1 MSALQR
7 EMVKKRVIL
16 SKLTPD
22 MWKREHNATINA
34 FLGPVDTYPCLLTA
48 YIDAV
53 SGLELAD
60 AVPYGSVGE
69 MVYFIRR
76 RTIVSDSEVVEQQ
89 NVTVDSFFAEI
100 QHGVVSG
107 RHIESLLRI
116 MTGVYVPMF
125 FRNTTWPDRS
135 VWLANSKH
143 HRDIS
148 TYVNIT
154 RCSSRLLLHC

>member
-1 MSALQR
+1 
-7 EMVKKRVIL
+7 MVKKRIIL

-22 MWKREHNATINA
+22 MWKRQHNRAINV
-34 FLGPVDTYPCLLTA
+34 FLGPLETFPCLLTA
-48 YIDAV
+48 YIDSV
-53 SGLELAD
+53 SGLVLSD
-60 AVPYGSVGE
+60 SMPYGSVGE

-76 RTIVSDSEVVEQQ
+76 RSNASDTSTEETV
-89 NVTVDSFFAEI
+89 VTVDTFFSEI

-135 VWLANSKH
+135 A
-143 HRDIS
+143 
-148 TYVNIT
+148 TY
-154 RCSSRLLLHC
+154 L

>member
-1 MSALQR
+1 LIDRVLQR
-7 EMVKKRVIL
+7 EVVKKRIIL

-22 MWKREHNATINA
+22 MWKPEHNAAIDA
-34 FLGPVDTYPCLLTA
+34 FLGPVDSYPCLLTA

-53 SGLELAD
+53 SGLVLSGS
-60 AVPYGSVGE
+60 VPYGSVGE
-69 MVYFIRR
+69 MVYFVRR
-76 RTIVSDSEVVEQQ
+76 RSTLAAASTESMVEEQT
-89 NVTVDSFFAEI
+89 VTVESFFSEI

-135 VWLANSKH
+135 V
-143 HRDIS
+143 
-148 TYVNIT
+148 
-154 RCSSRLLLHC
+154 

>member
-1 MSALQR
+1 
-7 EMVKKRVIL
+7 MVKKRIVL

-22 MWKREHNATINA
+22 MWKREHNAAIDA
-34 FLGPVDTYPCLLTA
+34 FLGPVDSYPCLLTA

-53 SGLELAD
+53 SGLVLAGS
-60 AVPYGSVGE
+60 VPYGSVGE
-69 MVYFIRR
+69 MVYFVRR
-76 RTIVSDSEVVEQQ
+76 RLITTMSFEHAIEEPS
-89 NVTVDSFFAEI
+89 VTVESFFSEI

-135 VWLANSKH
+135 V
-143 HRDIS
+143 RF
-148 TYVNIT
+148 
-154 RCSSRLLLHC
+154 